1 MIVKHSPKVL
11 ASEEKATTIS
21 TSHTS
26 AESDRKREREEMNGV
41 ELHGYIIMKKKGKK
55 ETLFYEEGGVDFKPF
70 YNYMQPS
77 SMTKHY

>member
-41 ELHGYIIMKKKGKK
+41 ELHGYIIMKK
-55 ETLFYEEGGVDFKPF
+55 
-70 YNYMQPS
+70 
-77 SMTKHY
+77 